1 MASKEEQREQEQL
14 YENYLN
20 VIQPGTKVVGIE
32 GNMVLYQVPGIDEIR
47 QNEMESIQ
55 RQYSETPKPI
65 QGTDRVRVISNI
77 NTGENVFVE
86 MLPSGRHRPL
96 ALSENP
102 KMKALGRELDS
113 MGYGAADTTSAEA
126 INKYV
131 SNYAQ
136 TEGFAYEEPQG
147 RFATGADVPGLPPG
161 FADDIFYQTR
171 KGEWSQF
178 TPQEEPEERIL
189 TVPQQIAKA
198 IQDGQFEKAR
208 SLNELQRAF
217 NEKRMSEEEIADR
230 ASRLAQTPQEMQAW
244 MAAMTG
250 SRGPM
255 ASTDTWQ
262 QRDANRRTIADQQ
275 RTYNEMGFEGD
286 IGSPPP
292 PESYSEAELAKFRAS
307 DPFTLS
313 PTQLRAAG
321 MTENGI
327 LKPEYRT
334 KANLDQLSPE
344 MKGIM
349 EWVDST
355 APDSEGAAPSIG
367 TTGKTTPGSQVP
379 LVTGPEDRS
388 RLDRTVPTPARAQVE
403 PTIEETVVL
412 KQDEPGVDILRRRE
426 EILSRQNVL
435 YKTPG
440 KTGTVKLS
448 RFQSTPEEREFIER
462 TGGINPDNVT
472 VSSRNRVEYHGSGV
486 GASPRRDS
494 EPRPELFYGSE
505 EEELL
510 QEEPRMSV
518 MPTRSIRD
526 IERSISRSRAAG
538 MPVTPLS
545 EEELQLME
553 EDRAASLGRQDASR
567 MFDPRDVT
575 LEDAQRTA
583 QARMRMMG
591 YGPTP
596 TAPDR
601 SRLMM
606 EDPRDPTA
614 YMSGGG
620 ATEAYRARLR
630 REAQDQIS
638 GDRSRFE
645 LLPSET
651 STGMLNPE
659 VWSRDMARRKA
670 QKDIPGEVLAED
682 RSRMEPKAMRSS
694 LGMLD
699 PDVAS
704 LEYAR
709 QLAQAG
715 IPADVISED
724 RSRME
729 PTALRSSLGMID
741 PDAASVDYARRLAQ
755 QEMAAAGLRYDPVLD
770 EEQQMLLDEPTARGL
785 RGMGTFPSYQMAQQ
799 YGDMRPPETD
809 RPFRGSRSSLGMID
823 PSITL
828 EQARLMAQQD
838 FPSDWHTTGRQDT
851 RPFTGAVSPLGML
864 DPSKV
869 GLEPAQIIARESARA
884 QFPSPPPDTAMTG
897 TVATQPILDP
907 IEDIGAMPRRAEDI
921 LAAPGAAE
929 LYERGLGRLAISPRE
944 MEFLD
949 TSLVDIDERKTNK
962 NPIGSFQYGGSV
974 PKTGPY
980 QLHEGEFVFNQNPYE
995 DLGTDIFASDYERRR
1010 KNREGS
1016 WGIPSSGSAM
1026 PSSPT
1031 ASMVGPDRSRFNV
1044 DTTVNPVYGDE
1055 PIQDQFAATQAVIQA
1070 NQAQRDEEREAR
1082 REERRK
1088 RMAEGRLTQM
1098 DKAAKA
1104 PRGVSGGGAFF
1115 AGSQIIPYAST
1126 ADRLKA
1132 LQRSGLSRS
1141 QAAGFDQ
1148 AEREKSMARQQ
1159 RFVRRGGKRSTYG

>member
-1 MASKEEQREQEQL
+1 
-14 YENYLN
+14 
-20 VIQPGTKVVGIE
+20 
-32 GNMVLYQVPGIDEIR
+32 
-47 QNEMESIQ
+47 
-55 RQYSETPKPI
+55 
-65 QGTDRVRVISNI
+65 
-77 NTGENVFVE
+77 
-86 MLPSGRHRPL
+86 
-96 ALSENP
+96 
-102 KMKALGRELDS
+102 
-113 MGYGAADTTSAEA
+113 
-126 INKYV
+126 
-131 SNYAQ
+131 
-136 TEGFAYEEPQG
+136 
-147 RFATGADVPGLPPG
+147 
-161 FADDIFYQTR
+161 
-171 KGEWSQF
+171 
-178 TPQEEPEERIL
+178 
-189 TVPQQIAKA
+189 
-198 IQDGQFEKAR
+198 
-208 SLNELQRAF
+208 
-217 NEKRMSEEEIADR
+217 MSEEEIADR

-250 SRGPM
+250 SRGPL

-275 RTYNEMGFEGD
+275 ETYRAMGFEGSMGAPQTD
-286 IGSPPP
+286 F
-292 PESYSEAELAKFRAS
+292 SEEQIAQFREA

-313 PTQLRAAG
+313 PSQLQAAG

-327 LKPEYRT
+327 LKREYRT
-334 KANLDQLSPE
+334 KANLDQLSPA
-344 MKGIM
+344 MQRIM
-349 EWVDST
+349 GWVDRT

-388 RLDRTVPTPARAQVE
+388 RLDRTVPSPARAQVE
-403 PTIEETVVL
+403 PTTTYEAG
-412 KQDEPGVDILRRRE
+412 DPVDSGR
-426 EILSRQNVL
+426 
-435 YKTPG
+435 G
-440 KTGTVKLS
+440 
-448 RFQSTPEEREFIER
+448 STR
-462 TGGINPDNVT
+462 
-472 VSSRNRVEYHGSGV
+472 
-486 GASPRRDS
+486 
-494 EPRPELFYGSE
+494 
-505 EEELL
+505 
-510 QEEPRMSV
+510 
-518 MPTRSIRD
+518 
-526 IERSISRSRAAG
+526 RAAG
-538 MPVTPLS
+538 IPVANLSDIGKAIGGALGALGPLPTQFGGGRSRTADDTPVEPTAAAIQDIS
-545 EEELQLME
+545 EEQALLQAEPDPSGMDWRGMGTFPQYQQEQVYGAEIPRSFSE
-553 EDRAASLGRQDASR
+553 EQQMLLDEP
-567 MFDPRDVT
+567 DPRGIDFRGLGT
-575 LEDAQRTA
+575 FPQYQMEQQYA
-583 QARMRMMG
+583 
-591 YGPTP
+591 PPP

-614 YMSGGG
+614 YMSGGD
-620 ATEAYRARLR
+620 ATEAYRARLQ
-630 REAQDQIS
+630 REAQDQLA

-659 VWSRDMARRKA
+659 VWSRAMARRKA
-670 QKDIPGEVLAED
+670 QEDIPREVVAED
-682 RSRMEPKAMRSS
+682 RSRMEP
-694 LGMLD
+694 
-699 PDVAS
+699 
-704 LEYAR
+704 
-709 QLAQAG
+709 
-715 IPADVISED
+715 I
-724 RSRME
+724 
-729 PTALRSSLGMID
+729 ALRSSLGMLD

-755 QEMAAAGLRYDPVLD
+755 QDMIAAGLRDEPVLD

-785 RGMGTFPSYQMAQQ
+785 RGLGTFPSYQMAQQ

-823 PSITL
+823 PSITR

-838 FPSDWHTTGRQDT
+838 IPSDWHTTGRQDT

-864 DPSKV
+864 DPSKI
-869 GLEPAQIIARESARA
+869 GLEQAQAIARESARE
-884 QFPSPPPDTAMTG
+884 QFPSPPPSTAMTG

-921 LAAPGAAE
+921 LAAPGAAA

-944 MEFLD
+944 LEFLD

-962 NPIGSFQYGGSV
+962 KPIGSFQYGGSV

-1010 KNREGS
+1010 KNRAGS

-1055 PIQDQFAATQAVIQA
+1055 PIQDQFAATQA
-1070 NQAQRDEEREAR
+1070 QRDEERAAR

-1088 RMAEGRLTQM
+1088 RMAEGRQRQLNE
-1098 DKAAKA
+1098 AAAA

-1159 RFVRRGGKRSTYG
+1159 RFVRRGGKRRTYG